1 MDLRAGERAE
11 LYVAPAM
18 AWIASFGL
26 CALADAM
33 LGCGV
38 LLSNFVA
45 GSYGGTIIIALVI
58 YLMLPSWRGW
68 LRPRGIITWYLIEV
82 GGLWS
87 GTMVVLFLLSPWW
100 LRWSWD
106 GA

>member
-26 CALADAM
+26 CALADAL

-38 LLSNFVA
+38 LLSFFVA
-45 GSYGGTIIIALVI
+45 GSYGGTIIVALVF

-68 LRPRGIITWYLIEV
+68 LR
-82 GGLWS
+82 
-87 GTMVVLFLLSPWW
+87 
-100 LRWSWD
+100 
-106 GA
+106 